1 MTVAKNFRP
10 NRRTVLT
17 IAGSDSG
24 GGAGIQ
30 ADLRAIS
37 AGGLHG
43 ASAITALTAQNTR
56 VVARV
61 EVVSAAMIQAQIE
74 AAFAD
79 FDIAAIK
86 IGMLFDAG
94 SVDAVADALARLNPA
109 GNIPLVLDPVLIAT
123 VGAPL
128 ATAEALPALLA
139 RLVPRATIVTPN
151 LPEAAALASAK
162 EGASVQA
169 LGEALLERGCRAVL
183 LKGGHGSGPQVID
196 RIFRPGSTVSFPVP
210 RRKLEGHG
218 AGCTLASALA
228 TRLAQGDELE
238 DACATALAYLQRALD
253 DGYQPGR
260 GGLTVLPA
268 AH

>member
-30 ADLRAIS
+30 ADLRAIG
-37 AGGLHG
+37 AGRLHG

-56 VVARV
+56 VVGRV
-61 EVVSAAMIQAQIE
+61 DVVSAAMIQAQIE
-74 AAFAD
+74 VAFAD
-79 FDIAAIK
+79 LDIAAIK

-94 SVDAVADALARLNPA
+94 SVDAVADALARLDPA
-109 GNIPLVLDPVLIAT
+109 GNIPLVLDPVLVAT

-128 ATAEALPALLA
+128 ATAEALPALLK
-139 RLVPRATIVTPN
+139 RLVPRATVVTPN
-151 LPEAAALASAK
+151 LPEAVALADAQD
-162 EGASVQA
+162 GVSVQA

-183 LKGGHGSGPQVID
+183 LKGGHGSGPEVFD
-196 RIFRPGSTVSFPVP
+196 RLFRPGSVLSFPVP

-228 TRLAQGDELE
+228 TRLALGDELKE
-238 DACATALAYLQRALD
+238 ACAAALAYVQRALHA
-253 DGYQPGR
+253 GYQPGR

-268 AH
+268 ID